1 MLTVSPF
8 DRSVRSPVPVD
19 SRSRSRT
26 LLIVDDD
33 EGPREAM
40 AIVFR
45 NGYHVL
51 MAENG
56 YRALELVREHVVDVV
71 ILDIRMA
78 GLSGIEVLS
87 QLKKTDP
94 TIEVI
99 MLTAYETIETA
110 RQALRLGACDYLSKP
125 LDLTTMRAA
134 VANAIERR
142 AVSNEIQLY
151 NQRVLELQEEIRHQ
165 QMREEVARTQGEIYA
180 SIIHD
185 INGPLTVIAGF
196 VEVINQRLRNA
207 SRIEGE
213 DLGLIKDRLARIT
226 RQVCNCLEISR
237 RYLSFLSSGQ
247 TDPILVGVNQV
258 LSDVEELLKVHPN
271 AKGNELVIRPLAAD
285 VATGINGTDLIQIL
299 LNLTINA
306 LQSAAQPHR
315 VEVQVRR
322 LLEPLPLPELESGPH
337 TLFLNR
343 DGFQNQPP
351 LLAVSV
357 QDNGPGIPP
366 EILGKVFD
374 PYFTTKPSGQGT
386 GLGLSIVQRLVQ
398 QCHGAIQVRSQPGH
412 GADFTVYLP
421 ARTAEVAH

>member
-8 DRSVRSPVPVD
+8 DRSVRSPVRLG
-19 SRSRSRT
+19 SHSQQRT

-45 NGYHVL
+45 DGYNVL
-51 MAENG
+51 LAENG
-56 YRALELVREHVVDVV
+56 FRALDLAREQVVDVV

-78 GLSGIEVLS
+78 DLSGIEVLS
-87 QLKKTDP
+87 QIKKIDP
-94 TIEVI
+94 AIEVI

-125 LDLTTMRAA
+125 LDLATMRAA
-134 VANAIERR
+134 VANAMERR

-213 DLGLIKDRLARIT
+213 DLSLIKDRLARIT

-237 RYLSFLSSGQ
+237 RYLSFLSGGKPTHVS
-247 TDPILVGVNQV
+247 VGLNQV

-271 AKGNELVIRPLAAD
+271 AKGNELIIRPLADDA
-285 VATGINGTDLIQIL
+285 ATGLNGTDLIQIL

-306 LQSAAQPHR
+306 LQSTSQPHR
-315 VEVQVRR
+315 VEVQARR
-322 LLEPLPLPELESGPH
+322 LFEPLPLPDLESGPH
-337 TLFLNR
+337 SLFVNR
-343 DGFQNQPP
+343 EDFQNQPP

-366 EILGKVFD
+366 EIMNKIFD
-374 PYFTTKPSGQGT
+374 PYFTTKPSGKGT

-398 QCHGAIQVRSQPGH
+398 QCHGGIQVCSPPGH
-412 GADFTVYLP
+412 GAAFTVYLP
-421 ARTAEVAH
+421 ARAAEVVH